1 MLLSESNNT
10 HLSNCRICLYTTVV
24 ITAFTHLLF
33 SQTTTLCDYLSHLH
47 HTTCAGVV
55 TIHDQSTNH
64 HTPARVAT
72 RTTTESEHSH
82 IHKAAD
88 STMDKSPFGKL
99 PLELRLDI
107 YERVLHVEED
117 LRITLD
123 NTSSKYQRSRAK
135 KADRRPTRPASPQ
148 KNLLAI
154 RATCREVYLETDG
167 IVSAVNNS
175 WTFVH
180 CEDNTM
186 AWGKRVRRWLLIA
199 GLESQRRVRSVQFDI
214 GVWTKQQSTIRTTV
228 HDAPDEAIAMWYH
241 LPKLLKQRSIDC
253 SIKLAVAWTNGLLL
267 LGGRRETFGP
277 CIYNIPFWRPR
288 KEIQDAIRL
297 TTRAQQDEALIH
309 ARAWRDSWVHG
320 DGQGTP
326 AFKSPPSCHRR
337 GPRLYREIDDL
348 YEFSCALK
356 RVCSKRLG
364 DTKVQHVDSKG
375 CLQLVTSSMDSD
387 GML

>member
-1 MLLSESNNT
+1 
-10 HLSNCRICLYTTVV
+10 V
-24 ITAFTHLLF
+24 ITTAFTHLLS
-33 SQTTTLCDYLSHLH
+33 SQTTILCDYLNHLH
-47 HTTCAGVV
+47 HATCAGAV

-72 RTTTESEHSH
+72 RTTTEPEHSH

-123 NTSSKYQRSRAK
+123 NTSSKCQRSRAK
-135 KADRRPTRPASPQ
+135 KAHRRPTRSTSPR

-180 CEDNTM
+180 CDDNTM
-186 AWGKRVRRWLLIA
+186 AWGKRARRWLLLA
-199 GLESQRRVRSVQFDI
+199 GLESQKRVRSVQFDI
-214 GVWTKQQSTIRTTV
+214 GVWTKQQSNIRYTV
-228 HDAPDEAIAMWYH
+228 QDAPNEAIAMWYH

-253 SIKLAVAWTNGLLL
+253 SIKLAVAWTNGMKLLD
-267 LGGRRETFGP
+267 GRREAFGP
-277 CIYNIPFWRPR
+277 CIYNIPMWRPR

-297 TTRAQQDEALIH
+297 RTRAQQEEALIH
-309 ARAWRDSWVHG
+309 ARAWRDSWARG
-320 DGQGTP
+320 DGQEVS
-326 AFKSPPSCHRR
+326 AFKSPPRFDRR

-348 YEFSCALK
+348 YELSCALK
-356 RVCSKRLG
+356 RVCSKKLG
-364 DTKVQHVDSKG
+364 GTKVRHVVSKG
-375 CLQLVTSSMDSD
+375 CLQLVTLSMDSD
-387 GML
+387 STW